1 MPGFRHDVCS
11 AIHPL
16 VAGSPFFQALDLDL
30 ELVEPTAEVA
40 HPLDDGTAVLVR
52 RSLEETAQRLG
63 PDGRAY
69 TALVGPYVDRWPEL
83 ANEILA
89 PILHV
94 PRHPVTLGRFGLH
107 ALRSAEAVANSR
119 FGSERAR
126 ALFAGAGAHSF
137 LPLDHA
143 GTAAFALVLL
153 LLAHR
158 DGWPFVRGGSQAI
171 PDALAARLRAL
182 GGEIQTD
189 MRVEKLTDL
198 PKSELVFCDVT
209 PRQLLALAGDALTPR
224 DRRALRRFRYGPG
237 VFKLDYALDGPI
249 PWRAAEVAE
258 AATVHVGGSAT
269 EIATAERTVWNGG
282 HSERPF
288 VLLAQQTLFDPTRAP
303 NGKHTAWA
311 YCHVPH
317 ASTFDMRERVETQIE
332 RFAPG
337 FKERI
342 LECATHTT
350 ADIERG
356 NASMI
361 GGDISGGAN
370 TLRQVIARPA
380 LKRNPYATPLPG
392 IYLCSASTPPG
403 GGVHGMCGYL
413 AATKALSP
421 VRGWRPPRSRVESRR
436 KECEV
441 EGTQPRDRPRT

>member
-1 MPGFRHDVCS
+1 LEANETIGGGTRTAELTLPGFRHDVCS
-11 AIHPL
+11 AVHPL
-16 VAGSPFFQALDLDL
+16 VTGSPFFQALDLDL
-30 ELVEPTAEVA
+30 ELVESPAELA
-40 HPLDDGTAVLVR
+40 HPLDDGTAVLVH
-52 RSLEETAQRLG
+52 RSLEETAHELG

-69 TALVGPYVDRWPEL
+69 TALIGPYAARWPEL

-94 PRHPVTLGRFGLH
+94 PRHPVTLGGFSLH
-107 ALRSAEAVANSR
+107 ALRSAEAIANSR
-119 FGSERAR
+119 FRSERTR

-158 DGWPFVRGGSQAI
+158 EGWPFVRGGSQWIA
-171 PDALAARLRAL
+171 DALAARLQAL
-182 GGEIQTD
+182 GGEIQTGT
-189 MRVEKLTDL
+189 RVARLTEL

-224 DRRALRRFRYGPG
+224 YRRALAHFRYGPG

-249 PWRAAEVAE
+249 PWRAAAVAE
-258 AATVHVGGSAT
+258 AATVHVGGPAS
-269 EIATAERTVWNGG
+269 EIGIAERAVWDGG
-282 HSERPF
+282 HPERPF
-288 VLLAQQTLFDPTRAP
+288 VLLAQHTLFDQTRAP
-303 NGKHTAWA
+303 AGKHTAWA

-317 ASTFDMRERVETQIE
+317 GSTFDMRERVEAQIE

-342 LECATHTT
+342 LACATHTT
-350 ADIERG
+350 VDIERV
-356 NASMI
+356 NANMI

-370 TLRQVIARPA
+370 TLAQLIARPA

-392 IYLCSASTPPG
+392 LFLCSASTPPG

-413 AATKALSP
+413 AAKSALSP
-421 VRGWRPPRSRVESRR
+421 VRGWRAARRSA
-436 KECEV
+436 K
-441 EGTQPRDRPRT
+441 